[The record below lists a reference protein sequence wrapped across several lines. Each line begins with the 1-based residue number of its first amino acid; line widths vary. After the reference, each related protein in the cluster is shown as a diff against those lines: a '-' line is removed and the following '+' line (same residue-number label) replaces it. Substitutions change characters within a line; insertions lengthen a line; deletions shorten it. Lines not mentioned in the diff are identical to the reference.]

1 MSARDAQYLANGRTL
16 RREHGKPHE
25 MHWSRRKIAVAEG
38 YLIGVVTGLLL
49 MLVAVDAW
57 LTPLLRVGGGR

>member
-1 MSARDAQYLANGRTL
+1 MNPTYLSNGRTL

-25 MHWSRRKIAVAEG
+25 QEHWSRRKIAVAEV

-57 LTPLLRVGGGR
+57 LTPMLRIAR